1 MRGAEEKVCEDA
13 TLTCCHDSRVIP
25 DNDQEDEETPSENSD
40 YNDEGTP
47 CSSVAED
54 GYR

>member
-25 DNDQEDEETPSENSD
+25 DNDQEDPTPSQVYDDYSD
-40 YNDEGTP
+40 TVS
-47 CSSVAED
+47 CSSVAKD